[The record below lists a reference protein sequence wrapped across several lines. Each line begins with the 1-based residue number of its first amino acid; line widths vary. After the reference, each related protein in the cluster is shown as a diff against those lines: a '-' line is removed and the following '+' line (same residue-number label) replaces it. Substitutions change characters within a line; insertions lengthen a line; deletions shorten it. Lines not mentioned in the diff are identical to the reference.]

1 MIDLNS
7 TFQQI
12 RENFA
17 DQSKKYQHIFDDQ
30 LSDIRKNTGAIGKV
44 VLIGGAAF
52 LAGYLIT
59 RNSFKGGNKHKNK
72 DFKNGSSMLPTKVKP
87 AKQSAFMKLFW
98 ESITMFLLAIA
109 KKKLE
114 EFLAS
119 TEKHDTAKSVN

>member
-1 MIDLNS
+1 MIDFNS

-12 RENFA
+12 RENLA
-17 DQSKKYQHIFDDQ
+17 DQSKKYQNIFDDQ
-30 LSDIRKNTGAIGKV
+30 LSDIRKNTGAIGKI

-59 RNSFKGGNKHKNK
+59 SGFKGGKKRKNK
-72 DFKNGSSMLPTKVKP
+72 DFNNGSSMLPTTVKP
-87 AKQSAFMKLFW
+87 EKQSAFMKLFW

-114 EFLAS
+114 EFLAP